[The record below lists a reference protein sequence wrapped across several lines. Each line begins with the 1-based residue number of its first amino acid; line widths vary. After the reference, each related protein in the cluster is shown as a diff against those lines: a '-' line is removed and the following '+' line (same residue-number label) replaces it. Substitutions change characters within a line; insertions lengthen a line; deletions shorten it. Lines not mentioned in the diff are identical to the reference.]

1 MLKQMFSS
9 IKPDMYDR
17 LNRVATLSLDQLWR
31 HLAAKEILRD
41 NPEKILDLCCGTG
54 DLTVAIAKKIVLRN
68 IAVPGTKMVVGADYC
83 EPFLTYAE
91 EKTQKSRGLINQTP
105 TFLQFVEADA
115 ANLPFDDNT
124 FDAVG
129 ISFAFRNLTY
139 QNPNSGKHLSEILR
153 VLKPSGKFV
162 FVETSQ
168 PRNLIIRKLFHLYMR
183 IIPVIAGTLLGQSRS
198 AYSYFAGSTINFFTK
213 EVAVEL
219 LENAGFSVEKFKPF
233 MFGAVA
239 LVIAKKI

>member
-1 MLKQMFSS
+1 MFSS
-9 IKPDMYDR
+9 IKPGMYDR

-31 HLAAKEILRD
+31 KIAAKEILRD

-68 IAVPGTKMVVGADYC
+68 IAVPGTKMLVGVDYC
-83 EPFLTYAE
+83 VPFLTYAE
-91 EKTQKSRGLINQTP
+91 EKAQRQIPVSTGMAN
-105 TFLQFVEADA
+105 LQFVEADA
-115 ANLPFDDNT
+115 ANLPFDNNT
-124 FDAVG
+124 FDTVG

-168 PRNLIIRKLFHLYMR
+168 PRNPVIRKLFHLYMR

-213 EVAVEL
+213 ETAVEL
-219 LENAGFSVEKFKPF
+219 LEGAGFTVEKFKPF

-239 LVIAKKI
+239 LVVAKKAD